1 MAIAIR
7 LVALAAAAALYG
19 MRAQAAVLGSPAE
32 PITKIVTIQPI
43 DVCTSDGSAC
53 APLGTAAAPLSGL
66 SAYES
71 FADAIFAQAGIGF
84 AFAPV
89 KYYDNSAYLRP
100 QADSTGSAVFDTA
113 HQLVR
118 TPGHDQSPNPKTLN
132 VYFVDNI
139 VATTNGVP
147 NGAGVY
153 GYGLI
158 GGNGSVIA
166 TAPDAHGRVAAL
178 DTVAHELGHNLGLS
192 HVDIPPLTGPNA
204 VYDTPTNL
212 MNTATRTTPTQTC
225 QVVPYS
231 CATGSTLPKTDQLA
245 PFQITTVKS
254 PPIFTELPAVQ
265 TTLST
270 TCTSSSPS
278 CVATTRYLAV
288 GLTETPLNEIKYRFL
303 TPISGANVF
312 TGTAPSTVVQAGTAH
327 LVPVG
332 THQEVDLFPGSPYSP
347 SGNSLVSTSI
357 FTSSSACVPTST
369 CPQQIPFSTEYDF
382 ANGIASVAGFDGT
395 GFNSQEG
402 QIFTF
407 DPTAPGVPVG
417 PSILPYDGSCSDP
430 ADAYGVCEDIDF
442 GFTTPDVIAQVPT
455 PLAFPP
461 SPVPEPGSL
470 GLLAL
475 AFGGIALAGG
485 RRRRR

>member
-1 MAIAIR
+1 MAISIR
-7 LVALAAAAALYG
+7 LVAAAAIASLCG
-19 MRAQAAVLGSPAE
+19 IQAQAAVLGSPAE

-43 DVCTSDGSAC
+43 DVCATDGSAC
-53 APLGTAAAPLSGL
+53 APTSGL
-66 SAYES
+66 AAYES
-71 FADAIFAQAGIGF
+71 FADAAFAQAGIGF

-89 KYYDNSAYLRP
+89 VKYNNSAYLDPR
-100 QADSTGSAVFDTA
+100 ADSTGSSVFDTA

-118 TPGHDQSPNPKTLN
+118 TPGHDQSTNPKTLN
-132 VYFVDNI
+132 VYFVNNI
-139 VATTNGVP
+139 IATTNNVP

-158 GGNGSVIA
+158 GGNGTIVA
-166 TAPDAHGRVAAL
+166 TGPDAHGYVAAL
-178 DTVAHELGHNLGLS
+178 DTVAHELGHNLGLF
-192 HVDIPPLTGPNA
+192 HVDAPPLNTTSYNQPS
-204 VYDTPTNL
+204 NL
-212 MNTATRTTPTQTC
+212 MRSLGRTVPTQTC

-231 CATGSTLPKTDQLA
+231 CAPSSGLPKTDQLA
-245 PFQITTVKS
+245 PFQVTTVKS

-265 TTLST
+265 TTLAAN
-270 TCTSSSPS
+270 CTSSSPS
-278 CVATTRYLAV
+278 CIATTRYLAV
-288 GLTETPLNEIKYRFL
+288 GVNETALNEIKYRYLNPL
-303 TPISGANVF
+303 TGASFF
-312 TGTAPSTVVQAGTAH
+312 TGIAPSTVIQPGTAK
-327 LVPVG
+327 LVPIG

-347 SGNSLVSTSI
+347 SGNNLVSTSV

-402 QIFTF
+402 QVFTF

-417 PSILPYDGSCSDP
+417 PSILPYDGSCADP

-442 GFTTPDVIAQVPT
+442 AYTTPDVIAQVPT

-475 AFGGIALAGG
+475 AFGGVALAGA